1 MGFFIIFVTGFS
13 TGHISITHPEPTFQW
28 ALFISKSIIF
38 TPKLYNMKVM
48 IDIDREEL
56 EALSRISDVKFITP
70 EKHQQKFTNV
80 LSVCEKISNAV
91 ETWSDL
97 SISEISYY
105 APSDEKEESVP
116 LRKQLVF
123 DPHTIM
129 QVEQP
134 GMYLAFPHTK
144 MVQHRFAIGKDHSG
158 VILMP
163 YTSWMALNQIPS
175 VDAKKS
181 SL

>member
-1 MGFFIIFVTGFS
+1 MKIMIDVTKEELDILQYEAS
-13 TGHISITHPEPTFQW
+13 TGVHI
-28 ALFISKSIIF
+28 A
-38 TPKLYNMKVM
+38 
-48 IDIDREEL
+48 IDSLAKKIL
-56 EALSRISDVKFITP
+56 EAHES
-70 EKHQQKFTNV
+70 
-80 LSVCEKISNAV
+80 
-91 ETWSDL
+91 WSDL

-105 APSDEKEESVP
+105 APNDEKEESVP

-175 VDAKKS
+175 TQKQD
-181 SL
+181 L